1 MNNWTGVPRY
11 EKIGDYVIYYRDEE
25 EQTVITQIE
34 RGDRGDRTVYNPYIA
49 IPHDHHM
56 ETVIKDDSVL
66 EIWDVPYPN
75 KTTSEQVMNRLVGR
89 EGILVFNG
97 FPLINSGVRFV

>member
-34 RGDRGDRTVYNPYIA
+34 RGIGGIGLYI
-49 IPHDHHM
+49 IH
-56 ETVIKDDSVL
+56 TLLSLTTI
-66 EIWDVPYPN
+66 IWKP
-75 KTTSEQVMNRLVGR
+75 
-89 EGILVFNG
+89 
-97 FPLINSGVRFV
+97 